1 MRVEEVIKMGII
13 WDEKSLANTNS
24 EELQAELA
32 SIYAQFRKGLTET
45 SVPSG
50 SLFIGLATES
60 DAELIKSL
68 FNLPSELRL
77 GLLEYIQ
84 TYFNTVHY
92 DTMKETKAIDYDNS
106 IQNKKI
112 KDLLL
117 GFPHKDL
124 EIIIDRPLE
133 TGRDLQI

>member
-1 MRVEEVIKMGII
+1 MMSIF
-13 WDEKSLANTNS
+13 WDEKSLTNTNS
-24 EELQAELA
+24 EELQAETA
-32 SIYAQFRKGLTET
+32 SICAQFQKELAET
-45 SVPSG
+45 SVPSHG
-50 SLFIGLATES
+50 SIFIGLATES
-60 DAELIKSL
+60 DAELVKSL

-77 GLLEYIQ
+77 ELLEYMQ
-84 TYFNTVHY
+84 TYFKTGQY
-92 DTMKETKAIDYDNS
+92 DTMKETKAIEYDNS

-133 TGRDLQI
+133 TGRDIQL

>member
-1 MRVEEVIKMGII
+1 MSIF

-24 EELQAELA
+24 EELQVEMASICAQFQKELA
-32 SIYAQFRKGLTET
+32 EI
-45 SVPSG
+45 SVPQNG

-60 DAELIKSL
+60 DAELVKNL

-77 GLLEYIQ
+77 GLLENLQ
-84 TYFNTVHY
+84 TYFNICQY
-92 DTMKETKAIDYDNS
+92 DTMKETKALDYDNS

-124 EIIIDRPLE
+124 EIIIDRQIE
-133 TGRDLQI
+133 TGRDIQI